1 MIASGARVGGDLML
15 VGRSLSLLG
24 EVGRGATI
32 LAHEAEVSGR
42 VGRDLRFRGDRLGVR
57 APVRV
62 EGAVRA
68 DVGRASA
75 VTIDD
80 GAAVTGPVLTRVA
93 SRTAA
98 WYAEPR
104 VWFWTATSFFGA
116 ALLGWVGLLVAPGLL
131 VEVADGVRRWG
142 RSLGWGAAT
151 LAGAPV
157 AILLLAV
164 TVVGLPLALILLG
177 LYLLTLYAAKI
188 VVGLALGRAL
198 LRPRGNVRR
207 DALRALVVGLALV
220 TLATSLPLV
229 GGPIWVVVAG
239 FGTGALAWRLARGA
253 GSVRSSGA

>member
-1 MIASGARVGGDLML
+1 VVREATRL
-15 VGRSLSLLG
+15 VLDR
-24 EVGRGATI
+24 
-32 LAHEAEVSGR
+32 HEP
-42 VGRDLRFRGDRLGVR
+42 LRR
-57 APVRV
+57 
-62 EGAVRA
+62 
-68 DVGRASA
+68 
-75 VTIDD
+75 
-80 GAAVTGPVLTRVA
+80 
-93 SRTAA
+93 
-98 WYAEPR
+98 
-104 VWFWTATSFFGA
+104 A
-116 ALLGWVGLLVAPGLL
+116 ALLSWVGLLVAPGLL

-151 LAGAPV
+151 LAGSPV

-229 GGPIWVVVAG
+229 GGPIWIVVAG
-239 FGTGALAWRLARGA
+239 LGTGALAGGSPEGPEACEARGRESRDPDGRRDPDPGA
-253 GSVRSSGA
+253 GVGVGGAPGAAGRSAAPGHLA